1 MEMMVQNMS
10 EIKKFTEW
18 LDRVAAAAR
27 LVLTEEERARLA
39 VDVSAEILDLSDAF
53 DATTESW
60 QDRAV
65 GLDALRK
72 DCLGACLCRKDLLGQ
87 SAFHNDA
94 CFLVPRVLGSEGET
108 S

>member
-1 MEMMVQNMS
+1 MMVQNMS
-10 EIKKFTEW
+10 EIKKSTDW

-27 LVLTEEERARLA
+27 LVLTEEERARLCM
-39 VDVSAEILDLSDAF
+39 DLNAEIVDLSDAF
-53 DATTESW
+53 VGASECW

-65 GLDALRK
+65 GLDALRE
-72 DCLGACLCRKDLLGQ
+72 DCVGSCLCREDLLGQ